1 MLADGTKFHYT
12 ARASH
17 LLDARPWYDPNFF
30 KARTTLFQSVSGQWL
45 QVENSADYVNEP
57 NPFTL
62 ASSHPKP
69 RITMVSSSPFSVD
82 FFPEGGVPPKP
93 SEELLRLYPQPMEDV
108 AAPSTPEGVAPPRT
122 PWDENAQNT
131 RGREPTEHQGREPAE
146 HQGRE
151 PAEHQGR
158 EPAEHQG
165 PEPEGDDLAML
176 PEGLEQAEL
185 EAYAAN
191 NAAEQL
197 QGLDRRDPVP
207 RSQPEGPP
215 SAEEVA
221 AHNLTHVPFQRWCE
235 SCVATRSRAD
245 AHHTGANRETKVPV
259 VQIDFY
265 FTSLDDHARPAG
277 QGEQDTCCLIGVDLE
292 TKMVLSVPGPNKGAV
307 ILHRAAEEVTRFTIS
322 LHGDEAV
329 ILQSDGEPAIKA
341 VARAVAAARSK
352 LGKKTVQRT
361 TPVAAHQSNGGAER
375 AVQTVRRLGTCL
387 FHALELKAGTFPAD
401 TPLKLWAQ
409 VHGAFLYN
417 RFHVLPGVLH
427 TPYELAYGGRK
438 FTKALCVFGE
448 TVFGQVLR
456 THKGEPRWIQGLWV
470 GMSTTSGANHLMTT
484 YGHIQSESVR
494 RATEE
499 QQLTANQ
506 VEDMCITGWPW
517 NRDHVEQPR
526 RRKKEPRRAEAAPTL
541 EAGVQL
547 PLGAPPGHPLLP
559 EEDNEAQAVE
569 AAAKGKEADTDSSE
583 ELRPA
588 DPKDVPLLR
597 SPSRSARPSPSR
609 SPAFSPSFSP
619 RSVSPTDPT
628 DRARGSGQGPGDSPA
643 TKRKAEEMSG
653 GGGAD
658 TTAEPAEL
666 VHQPGPGE
674 TMDADEEF
682 AVRMVETVDA
692 AWHEAWENAAYTET
706 EDFDGEQPPDLSPDD
721 LAELDDQAEIEEL
734 TRLEGMSVLMEPNPQ
749 QAEHLST
756 VFVKTWKKGPDGW
769 FRRARLV
776 ARQYRWASDMLEE
789 DTFSPASVS
798 TLARVV
804 PVLAQKWGTPIYIM
818 DVKDAYLCVPQ
829 PEDEPVVVT
838 APRSYVNKFGA
849 SKTWKLGR
857 VLPGQRRGA
866 QEWYHQLAGDLTNAS
881 LESMPE
887 VPTLYR
893 ASGNGERYVA
903 QVHVD
908 DIMATGDAEP
918 HGRVEKDLTDRYT
931 VKIAGPYQQ
940 PGDEFEFLKRRYQ
953 IQSDGSIT
961 VRAPV
966 RLCNDLFELAGKPK
980 VRATPGPS
988 GQDDM
993 FAADATEELS
1003 PREATAYRTMLG
1015 KVLYMSN
1022 ERPDAQA
1029 VIQNLSSRAAQPTAK
1044 AMKLMKHL
1052 VGYLWGTQ
1060 GYGVNLCLAPGKAVM
1075 NFARGKLNPDE
1086 PIAEHLVE
1094 GYSDSNFAND
1104 RTTRK
1109 SLSSGQIYIDQALMY
1124 SFVRGQKVVT
1134 LSSGEAELVALTQ
1147 ATSEAILVHKAWV
1160 WTTKEEAKLVMRSDS
1175 SVARAIAS
1183 RLGVGRVRH
1192 LQTSC
1197 LWIQQWVAAK
1207 TLRVAAVPTQ
1217 FNPSDMGTKSLQQ
1230 RRLRMLCFLAGMVD
1244 DHGEHIGR
1252 EEHAEA
1258 LGRDVLG
1265 RAGGDLMVR
1274 MVQALMA
1281 ITMQGC
1287 NSPSEDQAGNYLEAV
1302 LFYFVEVFYANPV
1315 FFLAAILTYVLV
1327 TSRWTLSFSVSS
1339 RGPAG
1344 SDAATQT
1351 NLTTADKETET
1362 DKPKGTRPNKQPE
1375 KETESQRDPRREPET
1390 LEEAKQRL
1398 YEQVTYED
1406 LFPPGP
1412 GLEPAT
1418 GVAPEVAA
1426 SASSSATRFPAER
1439 TEARV
1444 SLSVQRRGF
1453 LECATK
1459 CLKEHD
1465 LDTECWVTEFGYA
1478 YHRRSCG
1485 NLKHAR
1491 NLRKVT
1497 AREAIDN
1504 GKAAC
1509 NQCFADHW
1517 VPTVKYRFPGLNL

>member
-1 MLADGTKFHYT
+1 
-12 ARASH
+12 
-17 LLDARPWYDPNFF
+17 
-30 KARTTLFQSVSGQWL
+30 
-45 QVENSADYVNEP
+45 
-57 NPFTL
+57 
-62 ASSHPKP
+62 
-69 RITMVSSSPFSVD
+69 
-82 FFPEGGVPPKP
+82 
-93 SEELLRLYPQPMEDV
+93 
-108 AAPSTPEGVAPPRT
+108 
-122 PWDENAQNT
+122 
-131 RGREPTEHQGREPAE
+131 
-146 HQGRE
+146 
-151 PAEHQGR
+151 
-158 EPAEHQG
+158 
-165 PEPEGDDLAML
+165 
-176 PEGLEQAEL
+176 
-185 EAYAAN
+185 
-191 NAAEQL
+191 
-197 QGLDRRDPVP
+197 
-207 RSQPEGPP
+207 
-215 SAEEVA
+215 
-221 AHNLTHVPFQRWCE
+221 
-235 SCVATRSRAD
+235 
-245 AHHTGANRETKVPV
+245 
-259 VQIDFY
+259 
-265 FTSLDDHARPAG
+265 
-277 QGEQDTCCLIGVDLE
+277 
-292 TKMVLSVPGPNKGAV
+292 
-307 ILHRAAEEVTRFTIS
+307 
-322 LHGDEAV
+322 
-329 ILQSDGEPAIKA
+329 
-341 VARAVAAARSK
+341 
-352 LGKKTVQRT
+352 
-361 TPVAAHQSNGGAER
+361 
-375 AVQTVRRLGTCL
+375 
-387 FHALELKAGTFPAD
+387 
-401 TPLKLWAQ
+401 
-409 VHGAFLYN
+409 
-417 RFHVLPGVLH
+417 
-427 TPYELAYGGRK
+427 
-438 FTKALCVFGE
+438 
-448 TVFGQVLR
+448 
-456 THKGEPRWIQGLWV
+456 
-470 GMSTTSGANHLMTT
+470 
-484 YGHIQSESVR
+484 
-494 RATEE
+494 
-499 QQLTANQ
+499 
-506 VEDMCITGWPW
+506 
-517 NRDHVEQPR
+517 
-526 RRKKEPRRAEAAPTL
+526 
-541 EAGVQL
+541 
-547 PLGAPPGHPLLP
+547 
-559 EEDNEAQAVE
+559 
-569 AAAKGKEADTDSSE
+569 
-583 ELRPA
+583 
-588 DPKDVPLLR
+588 
-597 SPSRSARPSPSR
+597 
-609 SPAFSPSFSP
+609 
-619 RSVSPTDPT
+619 
-628 DRARGSGQGPGDSPA
+628 
-643 TKRKAEEMSG
+643 
-653 GGGAD
+653 
-658 TTAEPAEL
+658 
-666 VHQPGPGE
+666 
-674 TMDADEEF
+674 
-682 AVRMVETVDA
+682 
-692 AWHEAWENAAYTET
+692 
-706 EDFDGEQPPDLSPDD
+706 
-721 LAELDDQAEIEEL
+721 
-734 TRLEGMSVLMEPNPQ
+734 
-749 QAEHLST
+749 
-756 VFVKTWKKGPDGW
+756 
-769 FRRARLV
+769 
-776 ARQYRWASDMLEE
+776 
-789 DTFSPASVS
+789 
-798 TLARVV
+798 
-804 PVLAQKWGTPIYIM
+804 
-818 DVKDAYLCVPQ
+818 
-829 PEDEPVVVT
+829 
-838 APRSYVNKFGA
+838 
-849 SKTWKLGR
+849 
-857 VLPGQRRGA
+857 
-866 QEWYHQLAGDLTNAS
+866 
-881 LESMPE
+881 
-887 VPTLYR
+887 
-893 ASGNGERYVA
+893 
-903 QVHVD
+903 
-908 DIMATGDAEP
+908 MATGDAEP

-931 VKIAGPYQQ
+931 VKIGGPYQQ

-953 IQSDGSIT
+953 IQSDGSIR

-966 RLCNDLFELAGKPK
+966 RLYNDLFELAGKPK

-993 FAADATEELS
+993 FAADSTEELS
-1003 PREATAYRTMLG
+1003 PREATVYRTMLG

-1060 GYGVNLCLAPGKAVM
+1060 GYGVNLCLAPGKSVM

-1426 SASSSATRFPAER
+1426 SASSSATRFPGER
-1439 TEARV
+1439 SEARV

-1497 AREAIDN
+1497 ARGAIDN

>member
-1 MLADGTKFHYT
+1 
-12 ARASH
+12 
-17 LLDARPWYDPNFF
+17 
-30 KARTTLFQSVSGQWL
+30 
-45 QVENSADYVNEP
+45 
-57 NPFTL
+57 
-62 ASSHPKP
+62 
-69 RITMVSSSPFSVD
+69 
-82 FFPEGGVPPKP
+82 
-93 SEELLRLYPQPMEDV
+93 
-108 AAPSTPEGVAPPRT
+108 
-122 PWDENAQNT
+122 
-131 RGREPTEHQGREPAE
+131 
-146 HQGRE
+146 
-151 PAEHQGR
+151 
-158 EPAEHQG
+158 
-165 PEPEGDDLAML
+165 
-176 PEGLEQAEL
+176 
-185 EAYAAN
+185 
-191 NAAEQL
+191 
-197 QGLDRRDPVP
+197 
-207 RSQPEGPP
+207 
-215 SAEEVA
+215 
-221 AHNLTHVPFQRWCE
+221 
-235 SCVATRSRAD
+235 
-245 AHHTGANRETKVPV
+245 
-259 VQIDFY
+259 
-265 FTSLDDHARPAG
+265 
-277 QGEQDTCCLIGVDLE
+277 
-292 TKMVLSVPGPNKGAV
+292 
-307 ILHRAAEEVTRFTIS
+307 
-322 LHGDEAV
+322 
-329 ILQSDGEPAIKA
+329 
-341 VARAVAAARSK
+341 
-352 LGKKTVQRT
+352 
-361 TPVAAHQSNGGAER
+361 
-375 AVQTVRRLGTCL
+375 
-387 FHALELKAGTFPAD
+387 
-401 TPLKLWAQ
+401 
-409 VHGAFLYN
+409 
-417 RFHVLPGVLH
+417 
-427 TPYELAYGGRK
+427 
-438 FTKALCVFGE
+438 
-448 TVFGQVLR
+448 
-456 THKGEPRWIQGLWV
+456 
-470 GMSTTSGANHLMTT
+470 
-484 YGHIQSESVR
+484 
-494 RATEE
+494 
-499 QQLTANQ
+499 
-506 VEDMCITGWPW
+506 
-517 NRDHVEQPR
+517 
-526 RRKKEPRRAEAAPTL
+526 
-541 EAGVQL
+541 
-547 PLGAPPGHPLLP
+547 
-559 EEDNEAQAVE
+559 
-569 AAAKGKEADTDSSE
+569 
-583 ELRPA
+583 
-588 DPKDVPLLR
+588 
-597 SPSRSARPSPSR
+597 
-609 SPAFSPSFSP
+609 
-619 RSVSPTDPT
+619 
-628 DRARGSGQGPGDSPA
+628 
-643 TKRKAEEMSG
+643 
-653 GGGAD
+653 
-658 TTAEPAEL
+658 
-666 VHQPGPGE
+666 
-674 TMDADEEF
+674 
-682 AVRMVETVDA
+682 
-692 AWHEAWENAAYTET
+692 
-706 EDFDGEQPPDLSPDD
+706 
-721 LAELDDQAEIEEL
+721 
-734 TRLEGMSVLMEPNPQ
+734 
-749 QAEHLST
+749 
-756 VFVKTWKKGPDGW
+756 
-769 FRRARLV
+769 
-776 ARQYRWASDMLEE
+776 
-789 DTFSPASVS
+789 
-798 TLARVV
+798 
-804 PVLAQKWGTPIYIM
+804 
-818 DVKDAYLCVPQ
+818 
-829 PEDEPVVVT
+829 
-838 APRSYVNKFGA
+838 
-849 SKTWKLGR
+849 
-857 VLPGQRRGA
+857 
-866 QEWYHQLAGDLTNAS
+866 
-881 LESMPE
+881 
-887 VPTLYR
+887 
-893 ASGNGERYVA
+893 
-903 QVHVD
+903 
-908 DIMATGDAEP
+908 
-918 HGRVEKDLTDRYT
+918 DLTDRCT

-966 RLCNDLFELAGKPK
+966 RLYNDLFELAGKPK

-1003 PREATAYRTMLG
+1003 PREATAYRTMSG

-1060 GYGVNLCLAPGKAVM
+1060 GYGVNLCLAPGKSVM

-1094 GYSDSNFAND
+1094 GYSDSNF
-1104 RTTRK
+1104 
-1109 SLSSGQIYIDQALMY
+1109 
-1124 SFVRGQKVVT
+1124 
-1134 LSSGEAELVALTQ
+1134 